1 MVNKMINKK
10 RENKRGQFYFMATI
24 IIIGLVIGLAVIFNY
39 SAKSNSYVVEEIA
52 KELSIEGEK
61 VLDYDS
67 FNSPNEF
74 ESFAKN
80 YSAYVGEDKIIYFII
95 VDGVEDAKAY
105 RYIGDYKIDLS
116 DDLAVVGDE
125 IQFSLEDYDY
135 SFPLEDG
142 QNFYFLLVWNEKGEK
157 YVLSG

>member
-39 SAKSNSYVVEEIA
+39 SAKSNSYAVEEIA

-67 FNSPNEF
+67 FHSPNEF
-74 ESFAKN
+74 ENFAKN
-80 YSAYVGEDKIIYFII
+80 YSAYVGEDKQIYFII
-95 VDGVEDAKAY
+95 VEGAIEEAY
-105 RYIGDYKIDLS
+105 RYSGDTKFDLS
-116 DDLAVVGDE
+116 SDLAVVGDE